1 MSITSEEAAQIKSDH
16 NMLKDQ
22 FSQLVSALH
31 DNTSKTGEMLLEMK
45 ERDVRDEYKE
55 KEFKELKEAVQAT
68 NDRINQY
75 VESKEPYISW
85 VKKKKE
91 FNDNMFNGITST
103 WGKMVGALVIIA
115 IAAALGLDLS
125 SIVK

>member
-68 NDRINQY
+68 NNRINEY
-75 VESKEPYISW
+75 IESKEPYMSW

>member
-1 MSITSEEAAQIKSDH
+1 MITPEEAAQIKSDH
-16 NMLKDQ
+16 NLLKDQ

-31 DNTSKTGEMLLEMK
+31 DNTMKTGEMLLEMK

-55 KEFKELKEAVQAT
+55 KEFKALKLAVDST
-68 NDRINQY
+68 NIRITDYIEQN
-75 VESKEPYISW
+75 EPLLLW
-85 VKKKKE
+85 AKKKKA
-91 FNDNMFNGITST
+91 FNENVWSNIGST
-103 WGKMVGALVIIA
+103 WGKMAGALIVVA